1 MESLAYLHLAL
12 AYEAPTDTATNI
24 SSLENLKFFEWV
36 KRQKLASQVRLY
48 LLSLIVILG
57 ILGIAGETLAQ
68 SLKRGDRGSQ
78 VTELQDRLRD
88 LGYFYQSST
97 GVFGTQTQD
106 AVIRFQR
113 ASGLNP
119 DGVVGT
125 DTQSALFGT
134 GSIGTGRQYQYQQPY
149 DLPPPPSFPYASP
162 NDEGETFSTG
172 TRTTDFVLQLG
183 DRGSEVRGLQEK
195 LRREGFDPGSID
207 GIFGRQTQIA
217 VRRFQRANG
226 LYPDG
231 IAGRETLAALGIRP
245 EKNRYV
251 VVVPGNQETLSKVQD
266 VLGFER
272 VSLGKSRLGNYV
284 NAGSFPSRT
293 LAESRSYLL
302 RSRGLD
308 ARVVHR

>member
-1 MESLAYLHLAL
+1 MESLAYSHLAL
-12 AYEAPTDTATNI
+12 AYEAPIDTPSNI
-24 SSLENLKFFEWV
+24 LSIENLKFFEWV
-36 KRQKLASQVRLY
+36 KRQTLASQIRLY

-119 DGVVGT
+119 DGVVGA
-125 DTQSALFGT
+125 DTQAALFGT
-134 GSIGTGRQYQYQQPY
+134 GSIGIGRQYQSQPY
-149 DLPPPPSFPYASP
+149 DLPPPPPFPSASP
-162 NDEGETFSTG
+162 NDEGETFSTT
-172 TRTTDFVLQLG
+172 TRTTDLILQLG
-183 DRGSEVRGLQEK
+183 DRGSEVRRLQEK

-207 GIFGRQTQIA
+207 GIFGRQTQVA
-217 VRRFQRANG
+217 VRRFQRAND

-231 IAGRETLAALGIRP
+231 VAGRETLAALGIRP

-272 VSLGKSRLGNYV
+272 VSLAKSRLGNYV
-284 NAGSFPSRT
+284 NAGSFPSRA

>member
-12 AYEAPTDTATNI
+12 AYEASTDTATNTL
-24 SSLENLKFFEWV
+24 SLEDLKFFEWV

-68 SLKRGDRGSQ
+68 TLRLGARGPE
-78 VTELQDRLRD
+78 VTELQDRLRE
-88 LGYFYQSST
+88 LTYFNRSST

-106 AVIRFQR
+106 AVIRFQINY
-113 ASGLNP
+113 GLNP
-119 DGVVGT
+119 DGIVGA
-125 DTQSALFGT
+125 DTQAALLGT
-134 GSIGTGRQYQYQQPY
+134 GSIGAGRPYQYQPY
-149 DLPPPPSFPYASP
+149 DLPPPPSFSYASP
-162 NDEGETFSTG
+162 NDEGETFSTAI
-172 TRTTDFVLQLG
+172 RTTDFVLQLG
-183 DRGSEVRGLQEK
+183 DRGSEVRRLQEK

-207 GIFGRQTQIA
+207 GIFGPQTQTA
-217 VRRFQRANG
+217 VRRFQRANE

-231 IAGRETLAALGIRP
+231 IAGQETLAALGIRP

-251 VVVPGNQETLSKVQD
+251 VVVPGNQATLSKVQD

-284 NAGSFPSRT
+284 NAGRFPSRA